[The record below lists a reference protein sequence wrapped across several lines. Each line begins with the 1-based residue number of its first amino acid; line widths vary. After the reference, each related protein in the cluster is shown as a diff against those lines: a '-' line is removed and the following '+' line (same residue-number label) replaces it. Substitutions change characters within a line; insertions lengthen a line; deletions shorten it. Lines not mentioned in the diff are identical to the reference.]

1 MRILWE
7 DVKQISPD
15 SLVHDADEDEIF
27 KFPSFLRRAG
37 EAEHCGRF
45 SVEVGRTLRHTWDK
59 VKMNE

>member
-7 DVKQISPD
+7 DLKQISPD

-27 KFPSFLRRAG
+27 KSPSFLRRAG

-45 SVEVGRTLRHTWDK
+45 SVEVGGDAQAHLGQSK
-59 VKMNE
+59 NE